1 MRVRSRALSRPLSTD
16 GSVWKALAAEI
27 RARPLPHA
35 HPLLGSLYMIALAE
49 GRRQL
54 RTYHAIDEDRRD
66 DLVHD
71 LLLAELTALLMAARP
86 LTFFRVALH
95 NRARTWLR
103 RRDARVESGGPR
115 EEAGGAGGAA
125 VEDAMIARLDGAC
138 ALAKLSPRERAVLI
152 DVGLGEDR
160 EAIARA
166 HGVSAAAVHQ
176 IVSRARKRLNAPHA
190 RRRAR

>member
-1 MRVRSRALSRPLSTD
+1 MRVRSRVFSRPLSTD

-27 RARPLPHA
+27 RAHPPPHA
-35 HPLLGSLYMIALAE
+35 HPRLGSLYMIALAE
-49 GRRQL
+49 GRRRL
-54 RTYHAIDEDRRD
+54 RTYHTIDEERRD

-71 LLLAELTALLMAARP
+71 LLLAELPALLAATRP
-86 LTFFRVALH
+86 LTFFRVALR

-103 RRDARVESGGPR
+103 RCDARVEGGGS
-115 EEAGGAGGAA
+115 EEEAGGAA
-125 VEDAMIARLDGAC
+125 VEDAMIERLDGAR
-138 ALAKLSPRERAVLI
+138 ALAKLSPRERSVLI

-160 EAIARA
+160 DAIARA